1 MKKKTLFVIIPVV
14 LIAVVYFIFGGKATE
29 ADEEIMAEVKK
40 GPFKIEITTTGEL
53 QARNSIKV
61 LGPSGLRNTR
71 VWNLTIEKIVPEG
84 TVVKK
89 GDYIASLDKSE
100 LSDRLNDN
108 LLDLDQRLSDY
119 TQAKLDTA
127 IKLRNLR
134 DALINKAFAV
144 EESKLVLEQSQYEPP
159 ATVKQQE
166 FNLEKAEREYLQ
178 AKENYELE
186 NEKANEQVKKFYAR
200 YLERQQEVEFLKEL
214 ISQMDVMAPESG
226 MVTYIRDHRGNRLGQ
241 GSVISAWDPAVA
253 TLPDLTTMN
262 SKTYVNEVDIR
273 QIKAGQDVL
282 IGLDAF
288 PEKSFTGNVISVANI
303 GEQIPNSDAK
313 VFEVLIQLNEQDTT
327 LRPAMT
333 TSNTIIASVIEDALS
348 VPLEALHSQG
358 DTLVYVFKKSTLAVN
373 KQEVKVGASNANEA
387 VILEGLAEGDRV
399 LLSLPSKPE
408 SKKMVFLSENEQ
420 VSSIE

>member
-1 MKKKTLFVIIPVV
+1 MKKKTLFIIIPIV
-14 LIAVVYFIFGGKATE
+14 LIGLAYLVFGGKSNEGET
-29 ADEEIMAEVKK
+29 DIVAEVRK

-53 QARNSIKV
+53 EARNSIKV
-61 LGPSGLRNTR
+61 LGPAGLRNIR
-71 VWNLTIEKIVPEG
+71 VWNLTIEDIVPEG

-100 LSDRLNDN
+100 LVDRLNDF
-108 LLDLDQRLSDY
+108 LLDLDQRLSDF
-119 TQAKLDTA
+119 TQAKLDSA

-134 DALINKAFAV
+134 DGLINKAFAV
-144 EESKLVLEQSQYEPP
+144 EEAKLVLEQSQYEPP
-159 ATVKQQE
+159 ATIKQNE
-166 FNLEKAEREYLQ
+166 FNLERAQREYAQ
-178 AKENYELE
+178 AQVNYELE
-186 NEKANEQVKKFYAR
+186 KEKAIEQVKKAYAR
-200 YLERQQEVEFLKEL
+200 YLDREQEVKFLQDL
-214 ISQMDVMAPESG
+214 ISQMVVVAPEAG

-241 GSVISAWDPAVA
+241 GAVISAWDPAVA
-253 TLPDLTTMN
+253 TLPDLNVMN

-273 QIKAGQDVL
+273 QIQTGQPVV

-288 PEKSFTGNVISVANI
+288 PEKSFTGKVISVANI

-313 VFEVLIQLNEQDTT
+313 VFEVLIQINERDTT

-358 DTLVYVFKKSTLAVN
+358 DTLVYVFKKSPLSVY
-373 KQEVKVGASNANEA
+373 KQQVIVGATNANEA
-387 VILEGLAEGDRV
+387 VILDGLAENDKV
-399 LLSLPSKPE
+399 LLSMPSKPE
-408 SKKMVFLSENEQ
+408 TKKMVFLDEPEQ

>member
-1 MKKKTLFVIIPVV
+1 MKKKTLFVIIPFV
-14 LIAVVYFIFGGKATE
+14 LIGLVYYIFGGKSSEGDSDIVT
-29 ADEEIMAEVKK
+29 EVKK
-40 GPFKIEITTTGEL
+40 GSFKIEITTTGEL
-53 QARNSIKV
+53 EARNSIKV

-71 VWNLTIEKIVPEG
+71 VWNLTIENIVPEG
-84 TVVKK
+84 TIVQK

-108 LLDLDQRLSDY
+108 IVDLDQRLSDF
-119 TQAKLDTA
+119 TQAKLDSA

-134 DALINKAFAV
+134 DALINKDFAV
-144 EESKLVLEQSQYEPP
+144 EEAKLVLEQSQYEPP
-159 ATVKQQE
+159 ATIKQNK
-166 FNLEKAEREYLQ
+166 FNLERAEREFIQ

-186 NEKANEQVKKFYAR
+186 KEKAVEQVKKSYTR
-200 YLERQQEVEFLKEL
+200 YLEREKEMKFLEEL
-214 ISQMDVMAPESG
+214 IRQMEVMAPEAG

-253 TLPDLTTMN
+253 TLPDLSVMN

-273 QIKAGQDVL
+273 QIQEGQSVL

-288 PEKSFTGNVISVANI
+288 PEKSFTGRVINVANI

-313 VFEVLIQLNEQDTT
+313 VFEVLIQISEKDTT

-333 TSNTIIASVIEDALS
+333 TSNTIIASVIENAIS

-358 DTLVYVFKKSTLAVN
+358 DSLVYVFKKSPLSVF
-373 KQEVKVGASNANEA
+373 KQEVRVGSSNANEA
-387 VILEGLAEGDRV
+387 VITDGLSENDKV
-399 LLSLPSKPE
+399 LLSMPLKPE
-408 SKKMVFLSENEQ
+408 TKKMVFLDEPEQ
-420 VSSIE
+420 ISSID